1 MESKLNKT
9 LDELAAESKKQ
20 RKRNINKR
28 LHSKRL
34 QYQRR
39 RQSNTRQTHQRGRIQ
54 NKNKS
59 QNKDLRKRLLIT
71 NLDKSYTNEQ
81 LKKLFEQYGKLTR
94 CGIHFSKLGESL
106 GTADIQFEKHEDAE
120 NAINKL
126 NNTTVGNSNII
137 VKYSNNGKGNLR
149 NKRINSVK
157 GRRRNIRNQNNNNR
171 RNSRNNKRNI
181 GKKSFRSVGK
191 KRRN

>member
-20 RKRNINKR
+20 KRKRVLNKR
-28 LHSKRL
+28 RNSQRNLYKKRNETT
-34 QYQRR
+34 RR
-39 RQSNTRQTHQRGRIQ
+39 KRGRIT
-54 NKNKS
+54 NEKLN
-59 QNKDLRKRLLIT
+59 NKDLRKRLIIS

-81 LKKLFEQYGKLTR
+81 LKKLFEEYGKLTR
-94 CGIHFSKLGESL
+94 CGIHFNKLGESL

-120 NAINKL
+120 KAINKL

-171 RNSRNNKRNI
+171 RNSRNNNRNI